1 MTTMMMHESD
11 APLDGL
17 TLRAQGKVRD
27 VYTVDDEHLL
37 LVASDRISAF
47 DCVLPTRITGKGAI
61 LTQLSKFWF
70 DRLKDITPHH
80 LVTTDIDEM
89 PSVVRLHADRLRH
102 RSMLVLRTKV
112 FPVECVVRGYLAGSG
127 WKDYQSTGAVCGHKL
142 PANLREADRLPETIF
157 TPATK
162 AATGHDE
169 NISEREME
177 NIIGVEATKHLRETS
192 LNLYARACEHAEA
205 CGIIIADTKFEFGT
219 DSDGRA
225 ILIDEAL
232 TPDSS
237 RFWDATTY
245 QAGTS
250 PPSYDKQFVRDYLET
265 LSWNKQPPAPQLP
278 DEIVQATAA
287 RYKTAYQLLTEKEAA
302 F

>member
-1 MTTMMMHESD
+1 MTTTTMHESD
-11 APLDGL
+11 TPLDGL
-17 TLRAQGKVRD
+17 TLRCQGKVRD
-27 VYTVDDEHLL
+27 VYTVDEEYLL

-61 LTQLSKFWF
+61 LTKLSKFWF
-70 DRLKDITPHH
+70 DRLKNITPHH
-80 LVTTDIDEM
+80 LVTTDVDEM
-89 PSVVRLHADRLRH
+89 PEAVRRHADRLRH
-102 RSMLVLRTKV
+102 RSMLVRRTKV

-127 WKDYQSTGAVCGHKL
+127 WKDYQSTGAVCAHTL

-162 AATGHDE
+162 AETGHDE

-177 NIIGVEATKHLRETS
+177 NVIGVVATKHLRETS
-192 LNLYARACEHAEA
+192 LDLYARACEHAEA
-205 CGIIIADTKFEFGT
+205 CGIIIADTKFEFGMDT
-219 DSDGRA
+219 DGGA
-225 ILIDEAL
+225 ILIDEVL

-237 RFWDATTY
+237 RFWDAATY

-265 LSWNKQPPAPQLP
+265 LSWNKQPPAPRLP
-278 DEIVQATAA
+278 PEIVQATIA
-287 RYKTAYQLLTEKEAA
+287 RYKQAYQLLTENEAA

>member
-1 MTTMMMHESD
+1 MTTTTMHESD
-11 APLDGL
+11 TPLDGL
-17 TLRAQGKVRD
+17 ALSYQGKVRD
-27 VYTVDDEHLL
+27 VYTVDVEHLL

-47 DCVLPTRITGKGAI
+47 DCVLPTRITGKGVI

-80 LVTTDIDEM
+80 LVTTEVDEM
-89 PSVVRLHADRLRH
+89 PDTVRRHADRLRH
-102 RSMLVLRTKV
+102 RSMLVRRTKV

-127 WKDYQSTGAVCGHKL
+127 WKDYQSTGAVCGHTL
-142 PANLREADRLPETIF
+142 PAGLREADRLPETIF

-169 NISEREME
+169 NISEPEME
-177 NIIGVEATKHLRETS
+177 NIIGSEATKHLRETS
-192 LNLYARACEHAEA
+192 LAIYTHACEHAEA
-205 CGIIIADTKFEFGT
+205 RGIIIADTKFEFGI
-219 DSDGRA
+219 DSDGRTL
-225 ILIDEAL
+225 LIDEVL

-237 RFWDATTY
+237 RFWDAQTY
-245 QAGTS
+245 QAGSS

-265 LSWNKQPPAPQLP
+265 LAWNKQPPAPPLP
-278 DEIVQATAA
+278 IETVQATVA
-287 RYKTAYQLLTEKEAA
+287 RYKQAYQLLTENEAA